1 MRPELRSASMAIC
14 LPGIASKVKRAA
26 TSATRSAPLVM
37 TMNCTN
43 TMMRKIS
50 TPTTILPWVIMLPKE
65 AMTLPAKPPF
75 VKISR
80 VEDTLSPRRNNV
92 VMSSREGKMENCNA
106 SEMFMV
112 MSRIIMEMEM
122 LTMIRTSSSA
132 GGSGMIKNST
142 ITTTRSDIMT
152 LLKIFFIVSPFF
164 V

>member
-1 MRPELRSASMAIC
+1 
-14 LPGIASKVKRAA
+14 
-26 TSATRSAPLVM
+26 
-37 TMNCTN
+37 
-43 TMMRKIS
+43 
-50 TPTTILPWVIMLPKE
+50 
-65 AMTLPAKPPF
+65 
-75 VKISR
+75 
-80 VEDTLSPRRNNV
+80 
-92 VMSSREGKMENCNA
+92 MENCNA

-152 LLKIFFIVSPFF
+152 LLKIFFIVSPFL